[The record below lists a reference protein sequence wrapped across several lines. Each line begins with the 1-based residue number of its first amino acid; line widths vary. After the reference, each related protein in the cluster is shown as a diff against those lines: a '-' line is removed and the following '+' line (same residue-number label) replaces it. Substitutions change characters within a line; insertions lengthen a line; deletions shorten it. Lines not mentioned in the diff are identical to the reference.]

1 MNYMSGKVFIDTN
14 IFVYAKLFN
23 AQEQAKYQQAKA
35 FLQSLQL
42 SVVISTQVLNEFANV
57 LIKHRVADIDIQ
69 LAIDAIADNSLVA
82 PVSFHTVQDAL
93 RIKSRWQFSYWD
105 SLIIASALENGCTIL
120 FTEDLQHNQ
129 VIDGSLQVKN
139 PFF

>member
-1 MNYMSGKVFIDTN
+1 MSGKVFIDTN

>member
-1 MNYMSGKVFIDTN
+1 MDTN
-14 IFVYAKLFN
+14 IFVYAKLIN

-35 FLQSLQL
+35 FFQSQQL
-42 SVVISTQVLNEFANV
+42 SVVISAQVLNEFANV

-69 LAIDAIADNSLVA
+69 LVIDAIAENSLVA

-93 RIKSRWQFSYWD
+93 RIKSRWQFSYRD

-129 VIDGSLQVKN
+129 VIDG
-139 PFF
+139 